1 MSDSAAAAA
10 AAAAPTESRIVDV
23 IEMPKPTE
31 EASHE
36 KKAATAPPP
45 ASAAAPLD
53 DKAAEEAR
61 AKAEAEENKLA
72 EAFARERMRF
82 LIKDLATEA
91 AVRAI
96 SLLETNTA
104 MRVLV
109 NSHFMREREV
119 HARQDAR
126 DSRRAAELKQHDP
139 ALAKNNGKSKHAKK
153 QQESSAASTT
163 AAAAADGATESQP
176 TASAAAPGQRRVFS
190 RPLILYTMQQA
201 DGSWLTTRI
210 LNIDP
215 AVPAANL
222 TQEQLVDLDLA
233 GQMVLQTASH
243 YASVGFEG
251 FALVVDALERT
262 ERQMVCRHVT
272 YARIAH
278 KTGIESML
286 KIKDAERRLKAL
298 AEVTKLIPIFA
309 SIRVEDLEGKKIL
322 VFRER
327 ARLAEECAPVDTP
340 IDERRVSTAFQP
352 GDSRELLEL
361 KRDKQLLELDAQR
374 VLDELRRDSLSFQN
388 YALSRSSIT
397 LLIAALR
404 AKPAILDHIELQIK
418 SGKRE
423 PTLVSFMVK
432 ACAID
437 TSDLPISYAS
447 ADQLRERLKQAVA
460 EGNKS
465 DIERV
470 QKILDKVVEEA
481 KRLSS
486 TTFDPATKQ
495 PLPVGADCVVFEMI
509 NQCTGLAMPFNTTH
523 LGTFPDVMT
532 LRSRLSGA
540 NELEKNMLERRTTV
554 AREAA
559 AEQHQFDFT
568 DDDMKGE
575 IAELVKDLRR
585 RSKMSN
591 EEWARKKDEILKSVE
606 AAMAKADAPEE
617 VAADGGASEQSD
629 ATEN

>member
-1 MSDSAAAAA
+1 MSDSAAV
-10 AAAAPTESRIVDV
+10 AAAPTEPRIVDV
-23 IEMPKPTE
+23 IEMPKPNE

-36 KKAATAPPP
+36 KKAATAQPPS
-45 ASAAAPLD
+45 SAAAPLD

-109 NSHFMREREV
+109 NSHFMREREM

-153 QQESSAASTT
+153 QQESSASTS
-163 AAAAADGATESQP
+163 AAADGATESQP

-327 ARLAEECAPVDTP
+327 ARLAEERAPVDTP

-486 TTFDPATKQ
+486 TTFDPVTKQ

-532 LRSRLSGA
+532 LRPRMSSA
-540 NELEKNMLERRTTV
+540 NELEKIMLERRTTV
-554 AREAA
+554 AREAG

-585 RSKMSN
+585 RSKMSD
-591 EEWARKKDEILKSVE
+591 EEWARKKGEILKSVE